1 MSCEH
6 KEGLMI
12 TAQTE
17 DDGEF
22 DIAEWCTSCG
32 ALHII
37 EEADFE
43 TEREFKDAEW
53 NLPDKEQIRRYQ

>member
-1 MSCEH
+1 
-6 KEGLMI
+6 MI

-22 DIAEWCTSCG
+22 DITEWCTSCG